1 MVTVLGIGGPP
12 DPLVPRGV
20 GSRDHKQQRAS
31 EAPHDAIAVSAE
43 ALEAAES
50 ARLAQ
55 LAQSKS
61 EIRDARVEEA
71 KEKIREGTYKVADV
85 VTEVAARLTRFL

>member
-20 GSRDHKQQRAS
+20 GNRDHKHHSAS
-31 EAPHDAIAVSAE
+31 EAPRDDIAISAE
-43 ALEAAES
+43 ALDAAEG

-61 EIRDARVEEA
+61 ELREARVEEA